1 MGHDPFVLVTGG
13 GGQVARALQPLIDG
27 RFPTHHALD
36 ITDRLAVE
44 NAVRGADVVVHL
56 AAMTD
61 VDECQRHPEH
71 AHVVNAVGTRNVASA
86 ARAGRARIIYLSTDY
101 VFDGR
106 KAGEY
111 DESDPA
117 RPINHY
123 GRSKLDGER
132 HVNDLGRN
140 LIVRTS
146 WVYGEG
152 RNFVRSILG
161 AIGRGG
167 PMRVVDDQRG
177 RPTAAV
183 DVARALVHLMR
194 ERVTGIV
201 HVAGEGPPCTWAD
214 LADHVLASAG
224 THGRVERIDSDAYRE
239 SAGKLVAPRPANSAL
254 SLDRAR
260 RLDVPLRDW
269 RSAVESYVKEQT

>member
-1 MGHDPFVLVTGG
+1 M
-13 GGQVARALQPLIDG
+13 
-27 RFPTHHALD
+27 
-36 ITDRLAVE
+36 
-44 NAVRGADVVVHL
+44 
-56 AAMTD
+56 
-61 VDECQRHPEH
+61 
-71 AHVVNAVGTRNVASA
+71 VNAVGTRNVASA
-86 ARAGRARIIYLSTDY
+86 ARAAGARVIYVSTDY

-106 KAGEY
+106 KAGDY
-111 DESDPA
+111 DENDPV
-117 RPINHY
+117 RPVNHY
-123 GRSKLDGER
+123 GRSKLDGEH
-132 HVNDLGRN
+132 HVNDLGPN

-161 AIGRGG
+161 AIEREW

-177 RPTAAV
+177 RPTAAL

-194 ERVTGIV
+194 QRVTGIV
-201 HVAGEGPPCTWAD
+201 HVAGDGPPCTWAD

-224 THGRVERIDSDAYRE
+224 AHARVERIDSRAYQE

-260 RLDVPLRDW
+260 GLGVPLPDW
-269 RSAVESYVKEQT
+269 RGAVASYVRGQT